1 MIPGRL
7 YDRSWHIR
15 HNALTFTSAQLL
27 VFFRTYPSGL
37 VRSATGR
44 PGRPYDAG
52 APTLAGGLRF
62 GVALSAQVGQHG

>member
-1 MIPGRL
+1 MIPGKL

-15 HNALTFTSAQLL
+15 HNALTFTSAQVL

-44 PGRPYDAG
+44 PGRPYDV
-52 APTLAGGLRF
+52 GGRPP
-62 GVALSAQVGQHG
+62 V